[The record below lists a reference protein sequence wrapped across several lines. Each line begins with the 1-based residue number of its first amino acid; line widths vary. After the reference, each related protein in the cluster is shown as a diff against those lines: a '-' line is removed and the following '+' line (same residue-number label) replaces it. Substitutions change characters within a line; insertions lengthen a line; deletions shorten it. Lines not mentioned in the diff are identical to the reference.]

1 MAGKGRAHQLGNS
14 WTGQVAAAGDA
25 APAILGA
32 YWGCRFYVLGG
43 CRLPSTFVYD
53 PLLQRADT
61 DLLAALHYDY
71 TLPRASSGT
80 LPGTTANYGILEN
93 DPGAQGRSTTAH
105 PFEDVALGNPEAG
118 GICDAA
124 DRRGARALSKASV
137 VNG

>member
-1 MAGKGRAHQLGNS
+1 MPIG
-14 WTGQVAAAGDA
+14 AAAST
-25 APAILGA
+25 
-32 YWGCRFYVLGG
+32 CGG

-71 TLPRASSGT
+71 TLPKGAERHATG
-80 LPGTTANYGILEN
+80 NQGILEN
-93 DPGAQGRSTTAH
+93 EPGALARSTTAH